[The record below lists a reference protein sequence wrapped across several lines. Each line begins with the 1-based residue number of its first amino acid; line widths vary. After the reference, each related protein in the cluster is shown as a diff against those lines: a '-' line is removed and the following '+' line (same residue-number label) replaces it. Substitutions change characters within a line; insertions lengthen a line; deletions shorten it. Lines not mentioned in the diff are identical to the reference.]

1 MAPSFRDGIYA
12 LQPNGTRAN
21 AKAELVVPCVP
32 LQYMLDRFGVHD
44 IDFFSLDVE
53 GAELEVLKT
62 IDFGRTRI
70 SVILVEMDG
79 RHQAKDDQVTQLL
92 HHQGFTEVK
101 RLELTVIFQHRSF
114 RPEGK
119 KV

>member
-1 MAPSFRDGIYA
+1 M
-12 LQPNGTRAN
+12 
-21 AKAELVVPCVP
+21 P

-44 IDFFSLDVE
+44 IDFLSVDVQ
-53 GAELEVLKT
+53 GAELEVLKS

-70 SVILVEMDG
+70 SVILAAMDG
-79 RHQAKDDQVTQLL
+79 RHQEKDGQVIKLL

-119 KV
+119 NV